1 MKFKFRYD
9 SVIAVKEILIDE
21 KDKELRKLNQKIEDK
36 KRLIKKIR
44 DEAVH
49 LLEKNTSKKIR
60 SSDLQSLKNYHN
72 FLMRKEKREKEKLQ
86 TYLNRRDKLISKIVE
101 LNKEKRIIEKL
112 KEKYLENYLTEENRK
127 DQKAMNDF
135 AVQSFVRRK

>member
-1 MKFKFRYD
+1 VKFKFRYD
-9 SVIAVKEILIDE
+9 SVLAVKEILIDE

-36 KRLIKKIR
+36 KRLIKNIR

-49 LLEKNTSKKIR
+49 LLEKNASRKIR
-60 SSDLQSLKNYHN
+60 SSDLQSLKNYQN

-86 TYLNRRDKLISKIVE
+86 KYLNRREELITKIVE

-112 KEKYLENYLTEENRK
+112 KAKYFENYLTEENRK
-127 DQKAMNDF
+127 EQKAMNDF